1 MRELLRNI
9 KIILFLFVS
18 TAILLIAGLVIQEN
32 RSKDVLM
39 AAAGENKK
47 ALASRYENAGT
58 IYSSDGVMLAHSAEE
73 GRRYADDAET
83 AASFLQLVGDYTH
96 NIGNTIEAV
105 YQGNLTGGDRSLAH
119 QLQFDL
125 AGKGLEG
132 DDIIL
137 TLNAELN
144 CQAYRLMREYDGAA
158 VLINYKTGAVLAAVS
173 TPSTSPDNVINY
185 TDIPDTALFN
195 RAFMGGYAP
204 GSSYKYVTA
213 GAWLTSTDYD
223 PDLTVP
229 CTGAAPLI
237 EPDGVKENREDTHGT
252 LNMTEAL
259 EVSCNHFFGEIGV
272 RSGRGLMLE
281 AARKNSV
288 GKAFK
293 ADKLSVYKSRLSI
306 PDRDSTLSWVSIG
319 QPVADSE
326 LYISPLQMAMMV
338 GSIGNDGVMMSPHII
353 DHMVSPLDTEYEKLN
368 PVSLSEACTP
378 EIAERL
384 GELLEDAVSNGTGSP
399 AAVDGLTV
407 CGKTGTAEVEGQD
420 KENAIFVGYVADEEH
435 PYAVA
440 VICENAGL
448 GSAHAAPIA
457 GELLRL
463 ASEIDRR

>member
-1 MRELLRNI
+1 
-9 KIILFLFVS
+9 
-18 TAILLIAGLVIQEN
+18 
-32 RSKDVLM
+32 
-39 AAAGENKK
+39 
-47 ALASRYENAGT
+47 
-58 IYSSDGVMLAHSAEE
+58 
-73 GRRYADDAET
+73 
-83 AASFLQLVGDYTH
+83 
-96 NIGNTIEAV
+96 
-105 YQGNLTGGDRSLAH
+105 
-119 QLQFDL
+119 
-125 AGKGLEG
+125 
-132 DDIIL
+132 
-137 TLNAELN
+137 
-144 CQAYRLMREYDGAA
+144 
-158 VLINYKTGAVLAAVS
+158 
-173 TPSTSPDNVINY
+173 
-185 TDIPDTALFN
+185 
-195 RAFMGGYAP
+195 
-204 GSSYKYVTA
+204 
-213 GAWLTSTDYD
+213 
-223 PDLTVP
+223 
-229 CTGAAPLI
+229 
-237 EPDGVKENREDTHGT
+237 
-252 LNMTEAL
+252 
-259 EVSCNHFFGEIGV
+259 
-272 RSGRGLMLE
+272 MLE